1 MESELTEQINVAF
14 GEEQIKKQ
22 MRDRISDYLM
32 QKADMLEAGA
42 KALREAQARIERND
56 LETQ

>member
-1 MESELTEQINVAF
+1 MGLEEQI
-14 GEEQIKKQ
+14 GEAMDEEKIKKQ